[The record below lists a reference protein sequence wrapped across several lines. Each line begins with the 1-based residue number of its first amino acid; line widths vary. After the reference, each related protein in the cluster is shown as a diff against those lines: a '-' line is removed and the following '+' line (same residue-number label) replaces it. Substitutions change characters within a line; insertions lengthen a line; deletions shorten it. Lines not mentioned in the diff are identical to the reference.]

1 LFVDIHQLIAA
12 KYPELTLESPV
23 QGWVFL
29 REFERGI
36 ESYEELEEKT
46 GLDDRWA
53 GICYFQI
60 HEDMRSVELFYRAIA
75 RGVDAAR
82 INLAHA
88 LGYIERGDEVIPE
101 LLKVN
106 RETLSTYDKVLFYR
120 VKSLHEETSGDL
132 STALSDAQTA
142 WELVKGTPQFSVL
155 APDILSQLAVL
166 HGRVGRAQTALS
178 FIERNLSISTG
189 VDALRA
195 QIHRAHIL
203 ITLGRFS
210 SAIADLETV
219 NLSKAPRYLH
229 SIVDVH
235 LAEAE
240 WALGN
245 LDRSL
250 QRFESAVELATA
262 LNIGYEEFL
271 ARVGL
276 ALLLGV
282 KGELDPAFE
291 HLSYAERLVS
301 DRSDRLYFR
310 FREILLNRLAGALGG
325 TEAIIELRTVADEMG
340 KMGALQEQGWVRLHI
355 AHEMWQLCNQ
365 EFESELLEVR
375 RLSILLQNPAF
386 LSRELALLP
395 EFAPLVTSQLDTA
408 ASKRIL
414 TLHTL
419 GEESI
424 SLDGVQIRL
433 ALRRGVELLS
443 YFLDKDE
450 ISLETLLSDL
460 FPRVK
465 ARTAKSYFH
474 QFRYQL
480 SRHVRGVQI
489 LYSPKSRGYRLD
501 GQHVKII
508 WDVEALRAGDES
520 LRGRTF
526 LPTASSAWARGFDRE
541 LNGGNGTL
549 LSVIGEADSR

>member
-1 LFVDIHQLIAA
+1 LFADIHNVISV
-12 KYPELTLESPV
+12 KYPDLALESPV

-36 ESYEELEEKT
+36 ECYEALEEKT
-46 GLDDRWA
+46 AFDDRWA

-101 LLKVN
+101 LLKVD

-132 STALSDAQTA
+132 STALRDAQTA
-142 WELVKGTPQFSVL
+142 WELVQSTPQFSVL

-166 HGRVGRAQTALS
+166 YGRVGRAQTALG
-178 FIERNLSISTG
+178 FIEKNLSISTG

-210 SAIADLETV
+210 GAIADLEAL
-219 NLSKAPRYLH
+219 NLSKAPRYLL

-235 LAEAE
+235 FAEAE

-245 LDRSL
+245 LERSVE
-250 QRFESAVELATA
+250 RFESAVELATA

-276 ALLLGV
+276 ALLLGIR
-282 KGELDPAFE
+282 GELEPAFE

-325 TEAIIELRTVADEMG
+325 MEAITELRTVADEMG

-355 AHEMWQLCNQ
+355 AHELWQLCNQ
-365 EFESELLEVR
+365 EFESELDEVR

-395 EFAPLVTSQLDTA
+395 EFAPLVTTHLDTA

-414 TLHTL
+414 TVRTL
-419 GEESI
+419 GEETI
-424 SLDGVQIRL
+424 SLDGTRIRL
-433 ALRRGVELLS
+433 ALRRAVELLA
-443 YFLDKDE
+443 YFLDKGQITLE
-450 ISLETLLSDL
+450 SLLLDL
-460 FPRVK
+460 FAGVK

-480 SRHVRGVQI
+480 TRTIDGVQI
-489 LYSPKSRGYRLD
+489 EFNPETRQYRLD
-501 GQHVKII
+501 GRGVKIV
-508 WDVEALRAGDES
+508 WDVDALRAGDES

-541 LNGGNGTL
+541 LNEGRGAL
-549 LSVIGEADSR
+549 

>member
-1 LFVDIHQLIAA
+1 LFANIHQLISA
-12 KYPELTLESPV
+12 KYPELALESPV

-36 ESYEELEEKT
+36 ECYEALDEKT
-46 GLDDRWA
+46 GFDDRWA
-53 GICYFQI
+53 GICYFQM
-60 HEDMRSVELFYRAIA
+60 HEDMRSVELFYRAID

-101 LLKVN
+101 LLKVD
-106 RETLSTYDKVLFYR
+106 RQALSTYDKVLFYR

-132 STALSDAQTA
+132 STALRDAQTA
-142 WELVKGTPQFSVL
+142 WELVQGTPQFSVL

-166 HGRVGRAQTALS
+166 HGRVGRAQTALG
-178 FIERNLSISTG
+178 FIEKNLSISTG

-210 SAIADLETV
+210 SAVADLEALD
-219 NLSKAPRYLH
+219 LSTAPRYLL

-245 LDRSL
+245 LERSVE
-250 QRFESAVELATA
+250 RFESAVELATA

-282 KGELDPAFE
+282 RGELEPAFE

-325 TEAIIELRTVADEMG
+325 TEVIIELRTVADEMG

-355 AHEMWQLCNQ
+355 AHEMWQVCNQ
-365 EFESELLEVR
+365 EYESELGEVR

-395 EFAPLVTSQLDTA
+395 EFAPLVTTQMDTA

-414 TLHTL
+414 TVRTL
-419 GEESI
+419 GEETI
-424 SLDGVQIRL
+424 SLDGVRIRL
-433 ALRRGVELLS
+433 ALRRGVELLA
-443 YFLDKDE
+443 YFLEKRHTT
-450 ISLETLLSDL
+450 LEALLLDL
-460 FPRVK
+460 FPGAK
-465 ARTAKSYFH
+465 TRTGKSYFH

-480 SRHVRGVQI
+480 SRAIDGVQI
-489 LYSPKSRGYRLD
+489 EYNPRDREYRLN
-501 GQHVKII
+501 GRGVNIV
-508 WDVEALRAGDES
+508 WDVDALRAGDES
-520 LRGRTF
+520 LQGRTF
-526 LPTASSAWARGFDRE
+526 LPTASSSWARGFGLEISEEQRA
-541 LNGGNGTL
+541 L
-549 LSVIGEADSR
+549 